1 MKKSLVILSSGEILR
16 KDNTLL
22 FVSSDGERRY
32 IPINL
37 VSEIEVFGE
46 VSLNKKALEFLS
58 HHKIPVHFYNYY
70 GYYVGTYYPREHLN
84 SGYVLLKQVEHRLE
98 ENKRLFLAKAF
109 LIGALSNLRKNLKNY
124 EKKFPELK
132 NSIREIEELRMLID
146 KAEDIPTLMALEG
159 NARQTYYASF
169 ELIVREFPFKKRTKR
184 PPEDEIN
191 ALISFGNSL
200 LYTKI
205 LTEIYFTHLDPR
217 IGYLHETNMR
227 SFNLNLDLAEIFK
240 PIIVD
245 RVIFQLTNKRI
256 LSAKDFS
263 KEAGVCYLNSEG
275 KKKFLK
281 AFQEKLAT
289 TVRHRRLRRKV
300 SYRNLIRLECYK
312 LIKHLIGD
320 EIYEPL
326 VAWW

>member
-132 NSIREIEELRMLID
+132 SSIREIEELRMLID